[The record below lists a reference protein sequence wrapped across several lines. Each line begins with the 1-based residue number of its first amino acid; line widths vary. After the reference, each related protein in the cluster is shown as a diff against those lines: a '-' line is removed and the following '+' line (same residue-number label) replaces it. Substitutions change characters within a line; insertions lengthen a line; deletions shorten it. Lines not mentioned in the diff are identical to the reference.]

1 MKLPIKKNI
10 PFLLIIAFIVSHK
23 SIGQDTGNYL
33 LKDNAQMESIS
44 VDQNGDGFE
53 DLIYYY

>member
-1 MKLPIKKNI
+1 M
-10 PFLLIIAFIVSHK
+10 LIIAFIVSHK